1 MPGDEGE
8 RPQLTVGSL
17 LGVPLGTA
25 GSPAGDVET
34 GAETAA
40 ASPTVPPER
49 VAPGRPLT
57 AEERPWSVAEGV
69 LRERRDGPHF
79 LPDGLEALTYENVFG
94 QSIEQVWFDGKLVYA
109 LDLGAVDIEA
119 ERVKVAQE
127 YQIVYAVDL
136 DDAGHPTAEPET
148 VPGQLNI
155 YDSVPGMEKYSPIWQ
170 FNYVVV
176 PPDYQTNTLRSE
188 NDCLRS
194 GYPIQRSR
202 VFEN

>member
-1 MPGDEGE
+1 MSGDEGE

-17 LGVPLGTA
+17 LGVPLGTP
-25 GSPAGDVET
+25 GSPAGGAEI

-49 VAPGRPLT
+49 AAPGQPLT

-69 LRERRDGPHF
+69 LRERGEGPQF

-109 LDLGAVDIEA
+109 LDLGAVDVEA

-127 YQIVYAVDL
+127 YQIVYAVAL

-176 PPDYQTNTLRSE
+176 PADYQTNTLRSE

-194 GYPIQRSR
+194 GYPVQRSR